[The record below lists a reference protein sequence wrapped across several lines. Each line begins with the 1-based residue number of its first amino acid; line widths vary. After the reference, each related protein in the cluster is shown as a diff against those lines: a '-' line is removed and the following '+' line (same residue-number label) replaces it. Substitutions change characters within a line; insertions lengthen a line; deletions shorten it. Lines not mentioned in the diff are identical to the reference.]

1 MILTAGFNIY
11 PAEIERVISA
21 HPAVAMVGVGSRKD
35 EAKGEVAKAY
45 VVLKPDRTAEPDELV
60 GFCRDRLAAYKV
72 PREIQIVPDLPT
84 TSTGKILRRELH
96 TLEAGQ
102 GVAAGG

>member
-1 MILTAGFNIY
+1 
-11 PAEIERVISA
+11 
-21 HPAVAMVGVGSRKD
+21 D

-45 VVLKPDRTAEPDELV
+45 VVLKPDREAGPDELI
-60 GFCRDRLAAYKV
+60 GFCRARLAAYKV

-96 TLEAGQ
+96 TLE
-102 GVAAGG
+102 

>member
-11 PAEIERVISA
+11 PAEIERVISG
-21 HPAVAMVGVGSRKD
+21 HPAVAMVGVGAMKD

-45 VVLKPDRTAEPDELV
+45 VVLKPDRAAEPDELA

-96 TLEAGQ
+96 TLEAG
-102 GVAAGG
+102 